1 MDQLKISLLYLISQ
15 KLAKTKKRVDIP
27 EKPVI
32 LIIMNIAED
41 TLNNATTTDI
51 LVKSDRFS
59 EVDKFF
65 NSLNPRVVEKE
76 TEYWN
81 DLTIDNHADYFNRW
95 VFAIMSVHTTWESN
109 VRGYNEAMK
118 DFSWTIDKD
127 KLNQMVI
134 DCRVGMFHRRN
145 KGLWQLVQKFR
156 SNPRQFYKKK
166 NETWQEARNRLVG
179 SIYGLGLAKTT
190 YALAL
195 GFPIEAQLCCL
206 DVHLLR
212 FMGHDLKKGHASSE
226 KQYEEMENEWLDR
239 CNKIDASPNVVREI
253 YWNNVQ
259 NRRNSRYW
267 SYCLEK

>member
-1 MDQLKISLLYLISQ
+1 M
-15 KLAKTKKRVDIP
+15 KL
-27 EKPVI
+27 
-32 LIIMNIAED
+32 AED
-41 TLNNATTTDI
+41 TLNRATSTDI

-81 DLTIDNHADYFNRW
+81 NLTIENHGDYFNRW

-118 DFSWTIDKD
+118 DFAWTIDKSR
-127 KLNQMVI
+127 LNQMVI

-195 GFPIEAQLCCL
+195 GFP
-206 DVHLLR
+206 V
-212 FMGHDLKKGHASSE
+212 
-226 KQYEEMENEWLDR
+226 
-239 CNKIDASPNVVREI
+239 DAK
-253 YWNNVQ
+253 
-259 NRRNSRYW
+259 
-267 SYCLEK
+267 L